1 MNESMESRE
10 ILHTHSN
17 MKLTAYNT
25 LEDWERKRSELRKR
39 ILFSAGLMPFP
50 DKCELN
56 ARITDKKAYKD
67 FTVEKVIFT
76 SRPGYEVTGNL
87 YRPLNRSGRVPAILN
102 PHGHWLGGRLE
113 YSNDDAAYE
122 SPDSV
127 QEPVR
132 NANLAMM
139 GYVSFSYDM
148 VGYVDSMLIPHRYR
162 SESHQLWGCSLLGL
176 QLWNSIRALDFLES
190 LPDVDSNR
198 IGCTG
203 ASGGATQSIL
213 LGAVDDRIKL
223 MAPVNMISAHMQG
236 GCECENAPG
245 LRLGTNNV
253 EIAAL
258 FAPRPMLVTGC
269 TGDWTWQLPEVE
281 YPAIRDIYALYG
293 AEDEV
298 SCFFD
303 DAPHNY
309 NRVTREAVYRWF
321 GNNFSGMEEKWEERR
336 VDFGDALSLR
346 VHQQAS
352 TVQRLN
358 NPQEYAKSFFTQQ
371 RQERS
376 FLVRRLQ
383 TSCCTEGRQILLN
396 GMKFVF
402 GLAEP
407 SVDQPVRFAA
417 RVHTESSKSST
428 RLAGAALIFKKED
441 QQTETV
447 FGEKSALCR
456 RLNEMEKAYDDC
468 YEVIIPS
475 AVLRKLPF
483 QPEDDPYFPT
493 YNYAEAILL
502 VQEVVRHYHAIRQN
516 GYALIDLYGF
526 AGCGFPLAAA
536 LPFLHGANRVHI
548 EVAIDDFHEDADYM
562 TRFFV
567 PHFCAFGG
575 FRTAKLLSG
584 AAEVCLLV

>member
-56 ARITDKKAYKD
+56 ARITDKKAYND

-321 GNNFSGMEEKWEERR
+321 GRYFNGMEGTWKERT
-336 VDFGDALSLR
+336 VDFGDASALR
-346 VHQQAS
+346 IYPEDWKTKWPSGGQEHALELFVR
-352 TVQRLN
+352 QRDEKAA
-358 NPQEYAKSFFTQQ
+358 Q
-371 RQERS
+371 
-376 FLVRRLQ
+376 VRRLQ
-383 TSCCTEGRQILLN
+383 ASSNEEDNQIL
-396 GMKFVF
+396 FD
-402 GLAEP
+402 GLKSTFDLTDELANSPLLSATVLTQPESIHSESKAVIIFRP
-407 SVDQPVRFAA
+407 GSRNPDQEGEEKYSAV
-417 RVHTESSKSST
+417 
-428 RLAGAALIFKKED
+428 KKLLKQEWD
-441 QQTETV
+441 RYS
-447 FGEKSALCR
+447 G
-456 RLNEMEKAYDDC
+456 C
-468 YEVIIPS
+468 YEVQ
-475 AVLRKLPF
+475 V
-483 QPEDDPYFPT
+483 PT
-493 YNYAEAILL
+493 ERSVRLGFIEEEVPHFAAYNHAEATLL
-502 VQEVVRHYHAIRQN
+502 VREVVNNFRALRHM
-516 GYALIDLYGF
+516 GYQSIDLYGF
-526 AGCGFPLAAA
+526 AAPGLALVAA
-536 LPFLHGANRVHI
+536 LPFIHGADKVF
-548 EVAIDDFHEDADYM
+548 VSFHEAQFQADQSYIN
-562 TRFFV
+562 RFFI
-567 PHFCAFGG
+567 PHYCAFGG
-575 FRTAKLLSG
+575 FRTSMLLSQ
-584 AAEVCLLV
+584 AREIHMI